1 MKNIIEIKIHEKKPF
16 TPKKFHFR
24 SPINIFVTEIF
35 GVLKVNHEEPLR
47 YWAYVNMSL
56 NLVNTVIG
64 LSILT
69 VICMICYRNY
79 EKVITHR
86 RRKNDEDDPLL
97 QVRIKNTQK
106 LVSSLSLKCFKTSF
120 QYSVIAAFILAIFHL
135 IEGIYFAA
143 NWNNNDGYACAELMK
158 GDFRVSLITKT

>member
-1 MKNIIEIKIHEKKPF
+1 M

-24 SPINIFVTEIF
+24 SPINIFLTEIF
-35 GVLKVNHEEPLR
+35 EVLKVNHEEPLR

-69 VICMICYRNY
+69 VICLICYRNY
-79 EKVITHR
+79 GKVITHR

-97 QVRIKNTQK
+97 QARIKNIEK
-106 LVSSLSLKCFKTSF
+106 LVPSLKFECLKKF

-158 GDFRVSLITKT
+158 GDFRVSSFKKNLP

>member
-1 MKNIIEIKIHEKKPF
+1 M
-16 TPKKFHFR
+16 KKFLDTRKNHFR
-24 SPINIFVTEIF
+24 SLINIFSTEIF
-35 GVLKVNHEEPLR
+35 EVLKVNHEEPLR

-69 VICMICYRNY
+69 VICLICYRNY

-97 QVRIKNTQK
+97 QVKIKMSKN
-106 LVSSLSLKCFKTSF
+106 
-120 QYSVIAAFILAIFHL
+120 
-135 IEGIYFAA
+135 
-143 NWNNNDGYACAELMK
+143 
-158 GDFRVSLITKT
+158 